1 MPNAL
6 AGVAQLST
14 RRGRWLSF
22 RGDDV
27 ELVLGERGQVGVLV
41 QVSAQQPVRVLVGT
55 ALPGVAARGGAGSQ
69 KNTGIDSAVVI
80 TACRTISQPRSQVN
94 ERRSRVGSRPVWSIS
109 AAATASAVFPSGS
122 ATTIAYRGGAVDEGG
137 DRRGARSE
145 HQITLPVA
153 GHLPGVGLG
162 RSLVN
167 GDYVPDLT
175 ATVRGLLAAGR
186 RIERLLRRQ

>member
-1 MPNAL
+1 MCRQAPH
-6 AGVAQLST
+6 VVDQ
-14 RRGRWLSF
+14 
-22 RGDDV
+22 
-27 ELVLGERGQVGVLV
+27 
-41 QVSAQQPVRVLVGT
+41 
-55 ALPGVAARGGAGSQ
+55 RGGH
-69 KNTGIDSAVVI
+69 
-80 TACRTISQPRSQVN
+80 
-94 ERRSRVGSRPVWSIS
+94 RVGLVPVGQRNDHRV
-109 AAATASAVFPSGS
+109 A
-122 ATTIAYRGGAVDEGG
+122 GGAVDEGG